1 MWLNKDFTV
10 YIWSDKGEFYLKQS
24 KVILQ
29 KITAG
34 HHISFV
40 YLAYKIGCARAMDF
54 PREKTSTSRLNI
66 LDKSCII
73 PQLLSS
79 ALSR

>member
-1 MWLNKDFTV
+1 MWVNKDFTV

-40 YLAYKIGCARAMDF
+40 YLAPTKWDARAQW
-54 PREKTSTSRLNI
+54 TSHARKLVRV
-66 LDKSCII
+66 
-73 PQLLSS
+73 
-79 ALSR
+79 ALIY